1 MLFYCFSCVI
11 FRFSSDQYS
20 AVSKMDTLSLDVVKE
35 YLGCISPMASPLP
48 SSPVIDHGSHDLLM
62 TSSQWA
68 EQSEDMEGSQLNTL
82 NVSNNN
88 SETSSGKLL
97 ITLEEASQKISCN
110 EVYRAPLD
118 QAMDTEVHTQKHLDK
133 TKQKRSHN
141 NDTPRQ
147 PLRQINNTMQSEGR
161 SPGPAKV
168 SQDQRTR
175 VSKFND

>member
-1 MLFYCFSCVI
+1 MLFSCVF

-20 AVSKMDTLSLDVVKE
+20 AVSKMDTLSLDVIKE
-35 YLGCISPMASPLP
+35 HLGCISPMASPLP
-48 SSPVIDHGSHDLLM
+48 SSPFIDHGSHDLLM
-62 TSSQWA
+62 TSSQWV

-97 ITLEEASQKISCN
+97 ITLEEASQKISCD

-118 QAMDTEVHTQKHLDK
+118 QAMDTEVHTKKHLDK
-133 TKQKRSHN
+133 AKQKRSH

-168 SQDQRTR
+168 SQKSQDQRTC